1 MEAQRVRAR
10 AASKFGPE
18 LRDSIQLEGKSE
30 FSGYDRLADVARVT
44 ALIFDGAVVD
54 ALRPG
59 QEGQV
64 VLDHTPFYAESGG
77 QIGDAGVLV
86 GASAHFTVR
95 DTQKIGASF
104 AHVGV
109 LDAGELRVGD
119 VVEAQIN
126 QERRTAIALN
136 HSATHL
142 LHAALRKVL
151 GMHVEQKGSLV
162 AADRLRFDFSHT
174 QAVSPEELR
183 RIEEL
188 VNAAIRGNAAAE
200 TQVMALED
208 AVAAGAM
215 SLFGEKYESDVRVL

>member
-1 MEAQRVRAR
+1 MKL
-10 AASKFGPE
+10 S
-18 LRDSIQLEGKSE
+18 GKTD
-30 FSGYDRLADVARVT
+30 FSGYDRLADQGIVT

-77 QIGDAGVLV
+77 QIGDAGVLTSTT
-86 GASAHFTVR
+86 ARFTVR

-119 VVEAQIN
+119 EVEAQVDK
-126 QERRTAIALN
+126 ERRIAIALN

-151 GMHVEQKGSLV
+151 GKHVEQKGSLV
-162 AADRLRFDFSHT
+162 AADRLRFRFFAH
-174 QAVSPEELR
+174 AGGVGG
-183 RIEEL
+183 
-188 VNAAIRGNAAAE
+188 GNATGRGTGE
-200 TQVMALED
+200 SGDSPQC
-208 AVAAGAM
+208 AGGNSGDGA
-215 SLFGEKYESDVRVL
+215 G